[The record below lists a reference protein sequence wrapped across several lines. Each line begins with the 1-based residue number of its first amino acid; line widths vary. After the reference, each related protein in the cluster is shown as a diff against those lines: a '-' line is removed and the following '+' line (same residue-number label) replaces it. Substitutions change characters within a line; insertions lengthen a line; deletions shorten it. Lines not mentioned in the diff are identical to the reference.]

1 MRKLRLR
8 ILDNI
13 KTHATENGSWTA
25 ALELAMLVFCW
36 LQQSVL
42 VRDIGSFLVTV
53 RRMPIGSFLVRGSD
67 VV

>member
-8 ILDNI
+8 LLGNI
-13 KTHATENGSWTA
+13 KTRATENWSWTA
-25 ALELAMLVFCW
+25 ALELVILVFCW
-36 LQQSVL
+36 LQQTIL

-53 RRMPIGSFLVRGSD
+53 RRRPIVSFLVRGSD